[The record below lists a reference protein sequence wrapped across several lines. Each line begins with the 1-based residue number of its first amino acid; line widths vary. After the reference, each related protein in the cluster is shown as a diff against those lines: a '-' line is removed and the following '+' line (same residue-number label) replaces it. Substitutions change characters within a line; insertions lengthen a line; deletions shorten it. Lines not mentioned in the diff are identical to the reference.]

1 MKTLA
6 FIIGSI
12 AIIIGIALKRSGG
25 SYGIGKDTQP
35 MHRQNGSFY
44 VYIEGI
50 GVILAIFGFIVLLL
64 TALLL

>member
-6 FIIGSI
+6 FIVGSI
-12 AIIIGIALKRSGG
+12 AIIIGISLKRYGG

-50 GVILAIFGFIVLLL
+50 GIILAIFGSVVLIL
-64 TALLL
+64 TTLSL

>member
-12 AIIIGIALKRSGG
+12 AIVIGIALKRSG
-25 SYGIGKDTQP
+25 STYGIGKDTQP

-50 GVILAIFGFIVLLL
+50 GIILAIFGFVVLIL
-64 TALLL
+64 TALSL